1 LWYPLAL
8 VKAAAEDRIEKLELS
23 RRRRLALLAGAAPGL
38 AAFAL
43 YLATLA
49 PTILYHTDQMKD
61 SAVLLP
67 TL

>member
-23 RRRRLALLAGAAPGL
+23 RRRRLALLAGAPPGL

>member
-1 LWYPLAL
+1 MWYPLAL

-38 AAFAL
+38 AAFAP

>member
-1 LWYPLAL
+1 MWYPLAL

-43 YLATLA
+43 YLPTLA

>member
-1 LWYPLAL
+1 MWYPLAL

-38 AAFAL
+38 AVFAL